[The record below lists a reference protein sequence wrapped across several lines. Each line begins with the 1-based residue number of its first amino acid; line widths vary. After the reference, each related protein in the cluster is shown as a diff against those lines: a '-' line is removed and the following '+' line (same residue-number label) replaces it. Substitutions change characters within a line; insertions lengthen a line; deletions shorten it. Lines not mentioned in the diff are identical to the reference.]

1 MKNSKY
7 NQVKNLRKTKNLLN
21 EAAMD
26 WKQSN
31 GCYPSIGEFVQFI
44 NDSIGESV
52 LFVNDFN
59 ANQEINHNV
68 ISQFANTLAILLES
82 DEQFFRD
89 RRRVDR
95 GNAYANMTD
104 EQFESEV
111 KKLGPE
117 MQENARKLRGE
128 GQARKTGE
136 TKTTPPPA
144 SKGDERSARAE
155 DLKQKAAAQEKA
167 RQQAASQAGSSTSA
181 GSAASGQSQSSSS
194 TSNFETGGPQDP
206 KARAAWEAANKAERD
221 RAARASSDDWWK
233 KQQDR
238 VRQQERARTASGTA
252 NPFKQGAQSPQPAAT
267 PTPATTGIGNK
278 IIRGLKTL
286 GLGLPVG
293 IAAGIGQDVAGNIAD
308 ELHAGPVTKTAAEI
322 GGAYSG
328 ELAGIKGVDLTRR
341 VIGMKPTGWKP
352 SIPGAAGFV
361 LGGKLMEPYGPFAQF
376 GGALFGDVAG
386 RTTPKLV
393 KRVVPKIGKLGKI
406 PFIGPA
412 AAVAASLFTGDT
424 SYADDILNPLSF
436 FETGVANAPAAFH
449 ADPEENPFEYEAML
463 KGAEYS
469 PVSAR
474 PQSKEEADIKRK
486 LAQKA
491 VDPSPKLPTPTMVPT
506 EPLPEQPMDQAVR
519 EFRGTPKIINPVGT
533 RTSRST
539 PLREGF
545 DFGLGKYIGKT
556 LTRAAIEALE
566 KNLFKDA
573 VKVAEKDLLK
583 GAEKTT
589 VITNPNTAGEIK
601 IPTIHP
607 MVKVEPK
614 VEPVVKT
621 EPIVKTEPAVKSGE
635 IVKTDTK
642 IETKPIEK
650 TTQLDTPAPAAHT
663 LPANKKSAA
672 EIAKDV
678 TKTILDIWKGAITP
692 PKTENPFGGK
702 PAADIV
708 VKDETPPKGGPD
720 IAVKDETPP
729 KGGTDIVVKDET
741 PPKGGTDIVVKD
753 ETPVKPVVKIDEPRP
768 PRPTRVRITDP
779 RPPYTRV
786 PEPTEIKKKQEE
798 PQVGIDFAPNERY
811 GAKAR
816 RAFVDPY
823 TRAIF
828 SQEVS
833 IQEEQT
839 TQPNEMKPADRLKDI
854 PVEERQKF
862 PAAEM
867 ERYTANKREALIDPV
882 TRKAIT
888 RKVQIAENKLSP
900 QESLKRKTQ
909 KQKYKVVYVQDGKKV
924 EVFASS
930 IRGVR
935 RVVYGKKQ
943 FRVHNSTGS
952 DVTGYFKKL
961 LGE

>member
-7 NQVKNLRKTKNLLN
+7 NQVKNFQKSKNLLN

-31 GCYPSIGEFVQFI
+31 GCYPSVGEFTSLLNECLGMELVVVSELDETRQI
-44 NDSIGESV
+44 TDTDITWLANK
-52 LFVNDFN
+52 LVNLTED
-59 ANQEINHNV
+59 AADK
-68 ISQFANTLAILLES
+68 FARMS
-82 DEQFFRD
+82 DD
-89 RRRVDR
+89 
-95 GNAYANMTD
+95 
-104 EQFESEV
+104 QFEDWIGSNQGAEE
-111 KKLGPE
+111 K
-117 MQENARKLRGE
+117 ARKLRAE
-128 GQARKTGE
+128 GQARKTGG

-144 SKGDERSARAE
+144 SKGNERSARAE

-206 KARAAWEAANKAERD
+206 KARAAWEAANQAERD
-221 RAARASSDDWWK
+221 RAARARSDDWVK

-238 VRQQERARTASGTA
+238 VRQQERARTASGKA
-252 NPFKQGAQSPQPAAT
+252 NPQQGAQSPQPAAT
-267 PTPATTGIGNK
+267 PTSATTGIGNK

-286 GLGLPVG
+286 GLGLPIG
-293 IAAGIGQDVAGNIAD
+293 IAASIGQDVAGNIAD

-322 GGAYSG
+322 GGAYGG
-328 ELAGIKGVDLTRR
+328 EWTGIKGMDLTRR
-341 VIGMKPTGWKP
+341 MIGMKPTGWKP
-352 SIPGAAGFV
+352 SIPGSAGFV
-361 LGGKLMEPYGPFAQF
+361 LGGKLMEPYGGFAQF
-376 GGALFGDVAG
+376 GGALVGDVAG
-386 RTTPKLV
+386 RTAPKLV

-436 FETGVANAPAAFH
+436 FETGVANAPAPVYDDGSDEFAF
-449 ADPEENPFEYEAML
+449 ARAA
-463 KGAEYS
+463 KGPYS
-469 PVSAR
+469 PISAR
-474 PQSKEEADIKRK
+474 PQSKWHADYMRK
-486 LAQKA
+486 QAQKSA
-491 VDPSPKLPTPTMVPT
+491 DPSPKLPTPTMVPT

-556 LTRAAIEALE
+556 LTTAAIKALE

-573 VKVAEKDLLK
+573 VKVAEKDLFK
-583 GAEKTT
+583 GAERPT

-607 MVKVEPK
+607 IVKVEPK

-621 EPIVKTEPAVKSGE
+621 EPAVKSGE
-635 IVKTDTK
+635 IVKADTK

-692 PKTENPFGGK
+692 PKTETPFGGK
-702 PAADIV
+702 PGTDI
-708 VKDETPPKGGPD
+708 EIKGATD
-720 IAVKDETPP
+720 IQGKTDTPP

-741 PPKGGTDIVVKD
+741 PPEGKTDIDVKD
-753 ETPVKPVVKIDEPRP
+753 ETPVKPVVKIDEPPP

-811 GAKAR
+811 GVKAR

-839 TQPNEMKPADRLKDI
+839 TQPNEIKPADRLKDI

-961 LGE
+961 LGG